1 LRVAASFAL
10 CACQLFAFKMACS
23 QTVRA
28 HKRSSIAVCLPQ
40 FEFCFLD
47 AHDLQRHDWLSY
59 STQLDQGTSIQLAI
73 ARDRRAPLPHT
84 RGVDDMPILY

>member
-1 LRVAASFAL
+1 MRVAASFAL
-10 CACQLFAFKMACS
+10 CACQLLAFKMACS

-40 FEFCFLD
+40 AQSCFLD

-73 ARDRRAPLPHT
+73 ARDFAEPHCHIPA
-84 RGVDDMPILY
+84 V

>member
-40 FEFCFLD
+40 AQFCFLD

-73 ARDRRAPLPHT
+73 ARDFAEPHCHIPA
-84 RGVDDMPILY
+84 V